1 VLVFVDT
8 NVLIYYLD
16 PTDLRK
22 QQASR
27 LWLAELWERG
37 QGCTSY
43 QVLQEFYSVGTQK
56 WPALKAEIEKEIK
69 ELFDWY
75 PVVINRQII
84 EDAWGIQGR
93 YKISFWDSLI
103 VAAAKAAS
111 CRYLLT
117 EDLQAGQEMD
127 GVMVVNPFRS
137 EPEQALGFS

>member
-27 LWLAELWERG
+27 LWLADLWEQG
-37 QGCTSY
+37 QGCISY

-56 WPALKAEIEKEIK
+56 WPALRAEIRKEIK

-75 PVVINRQII
+75 PVVINRKVI
-84 EDAWGIQGR
+84 EDAWDIQAR
-93 YKISFWDSLI
+93 YKISFWDALI
-103 VAAAKAAS
+103 VAAAKAAA

-117 EDLQAGQEMD
+117 EDLQEGQEMD
-127 GVMVVNPFRS
+127 GVLVVNPFRS
-137 EPEQALGFS
+137 LPREISAG